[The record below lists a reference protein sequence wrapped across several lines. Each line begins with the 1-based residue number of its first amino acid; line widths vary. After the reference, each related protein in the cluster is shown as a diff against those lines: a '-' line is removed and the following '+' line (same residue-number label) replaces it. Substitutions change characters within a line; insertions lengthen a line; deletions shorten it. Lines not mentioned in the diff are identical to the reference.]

1 MLLRDARRGSKT
13 KEKREGATASKVREE
28 AASRAGAG
36 GGGGERGLA
45 PSVTS
50 TGGRAYVG
58 LPLKSNWS
66 YCTFQL
72 YALSTCKLIVILNEK
87 K

>member
-58 LPLKSNWS
+58 LPLK
-66 YCTFQL
+66 
-72 YALSTCKLIVILNEK
+72 VIGHTVHFNFMRFPHVS
-87 K
+87 